1 MMWKR
6 LIKVTAVVAS
16 LIITSYLVGKVL
28 PVAALFYVMNSGM
41 NAGRQ
46 YMDSL
51 TDTDIQRWIE
61 RSKEYLAHANPQE
74 DPIGAVPVP
83 DDLKNLGIR
92 RIDLWPD
99 HVVYVWVG
107 GLDHTSLSVKQTD
120 GGYVVFARYNDET
133 GKVIWPRGANE

>member
-1 MMWKR
+1 MWKR